1 MIYAQVEFP
10 LLIMPF
16 PIRYNPGKKQPRK
29 WENAMTLDKKSWG
42 NRRDA
47 AIEDFLT
54 PKVYS

>member
-1 MIYAQVEFP
+1 
-10 LLIMPF
+10 MPF